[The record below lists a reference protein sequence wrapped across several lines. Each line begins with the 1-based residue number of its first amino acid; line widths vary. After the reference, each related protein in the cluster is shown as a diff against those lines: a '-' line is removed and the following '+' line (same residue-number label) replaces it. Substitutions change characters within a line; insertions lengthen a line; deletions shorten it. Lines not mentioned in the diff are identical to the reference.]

1 MEPKPGSPTAG
12 MPLPPSCSPPRTRSS
27 NTRHDAAELQIHVH
41 RRDKERIV
49 LLSNTTVTKMI
60 LFHLSAF
67 YFLKL
72 PFVFRVCRVSAP
84 SWSPCH
90 IQGSLWG
97 RRKINWAS
105 EPRPLL
111 TSSWRTAG
119 SRWATC
125 WALVVPDSRSP
136 WYFKTVHSL

>member
-1 MEPKPGSPTAG
+1 MEPKPGSPTAM
-12 MPLPPSCSPPRTRSS
+12 MPLPPSCSPRRTRNS
-27 NTRHDAAELQIHVH
+27 NTRHDAAQSQIYGHH
-41 RRDKERIV
+41 RDKERIV
-49 LLSNTTVTKMI
+49 LLSNSTVTKRI
-60 LFHLSAF
+60 LSHLF

-72 PFVFRVCRVSAP
+72 LFVFRVCRVSVP

-90 IQGSLWG
+90 IQGFLWG

-105 EPRPLL
+105 EPRPPL

-125 WALVVPDSRSP
+125 WALVVPDSRLP
-136 WYFKTVHSL
+136 WYIKAVHS